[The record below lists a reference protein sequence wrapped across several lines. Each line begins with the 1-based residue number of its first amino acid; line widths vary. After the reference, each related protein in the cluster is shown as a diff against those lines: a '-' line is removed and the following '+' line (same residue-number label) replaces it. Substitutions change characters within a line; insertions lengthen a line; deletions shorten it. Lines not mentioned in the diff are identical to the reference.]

1 MTTTATRIF
10 STGTLKIGALGA
22 ASAALVVIADLQDI
36 EVAVTY
42 QEKEMRDAPQNNMFA
57 ESRAFYG
64 GKAEI
69 KATVGD
75 FNKQLL
81 VLAIGAIT
89 TDNLTY
95 SITKASKPA
104 FYKVEL
110 DTLCPDTGVAVT
122 IVAYRFSSPN
132 LTSAFKLDDYVMPA
146 FSGQADPSQLAA
158 PELGK
163 VIDYIYSA

>member
-1 MTTTATRIF
+1 MSTATRLF
-10 STGTLKIGALGA
+10 STGTLKVGPVGT
-22 ASAALVVIADLQDI
+22 ASAAMTVIADLQDI
-36 EVAVTY
+36 EVAVTF

-57 ESRAFYG
+57 ETRAFYG

-81 VLAIGAIT
+81 LLAIGAVS
-89 TDNLTY
+89 TDNLTFT
-95 SITKASKPA
+95 IGKLSKPG
-104 FYKVEL
+104 FYKIEI
-110 DTLCPDTGVAVT
+110 DTVDPDSGVAVT

-132 LTSAFKLDDYVMPA
+132 LTTAFKLDDYVMPA
-146 FSGQADPSQLAA
+146 FSGQADPGRDVGAN
-158 PELGK
+158 LGK